1 VPWMPE
7 SFAAP
12 TAEARY
18 AQKEAAHTNDAVPF
32 YEGIMADEPDAL
44 IRSFAGQP
52 VLDDPR
58 VGRVE
63 GARGLRDFGPKMAGW
78 LRKRY
83 AVAEH
88 VGPHAHP
95 HPHGRGSGAA
105 PTRDTTRP
113 GSSCR

>member
-1 VPWMPE
+1 
-7 SFAAP
+7 
-12 TAEARY
+12 
-18 AQKEAAHTNDAVPF
+18 
-32 YEGIMADEPDAL
+32 MADEPNAL

-88 VGPHAHP
+88 VASRTPPSA
-95 HPHGRGSGAA
+95 R
-105 PTRDTTRP
+105 
-113 GSSCR
+113 